1 MKPLQLDFKPS
12 IILTLIISA
21 MASGAFIILILSP
34 LLLMIKL
41 LLGLAIFSATV
52 YAVCLHALLLL
63 PWSCVGLTVS
73 SHNQLT
79 LLLANSGQLPAQIC
93 HDSVVTPYFTVVNCR
108 VKDASLVTRLLARK
122 VVILPD
128 MLDKESYRQ
137 FRVWVRWGN
146 VFNS

>member
-12 IILTLIISA
+12 IALTLIIIA

-52 YAVCLHALLLL
+52 YAVCRHALLML
-63 PWSCVGLTVS
+63 PWSCVALNVN

-79 LLLANSGQLPAQIC
+79 LVLASGRQLLAQVCP
-93 HDSVVTPYFTVVNCR
+93 DSVVTPYFTVMNCK
-108 VKDASLVTRLLARK
+108 VKDAPFWVRVLAPKLVI
-122 VVILPD
+122 VPD
-128 MLDKESYRQ
+128 MLDAEAYRQ
-137 FRVWVRWGN
+137 LRVWLRWGQSGN
-146 VFNS
+146 I

>member
-12 IILTLIISA
+12 ITLALIISA
-21 MASGAFIILILSP
+21 MGSGALIILILSP
-34 LLLMIKL
+34 LLWMIKL
-41 LLGLAIFSATV
+41 LLGLAIFSTTV
-52 YAVCLHALLLL
+52 YAVCRHALLLL

-108 VKDASLVTRLLARK
+108 VKDAPLVTRFLAAK
-122 VVILPD
+122 VLILPD
-128 MLDKESYRQ
+128 MLDKESCRQ
-137 FRVWVRWGN
+137 FRIWVRWGN
-146 VFNS
+146 VFNR